1 MGSVK
6 DLKIIREA
14 TNEKTGI
21 GRFIFSDRYSIFD
34 WGEMPDTIP
43 DKGTAIAILGSYFF
57 EKLELSGISTH
68 YAGLVENG
76 SPKKLENV
84 SNLSNIMEVKILRVV
99 KPELKIDKYDYSQYK
114 NEKGGFLIP
123 LEVIYRN
130 TLPPG
135 SSVFKRL
142 KNGEII
148 PEDIGLDTMPVPN
161 QKLKEPILDVS
172 TKLEITDR
180 YLKWDEAREITGM
193 TEKEISELKDLT
205 GKINNLITEEFS
217 QIGLINED
225 GKIEVGYTL
234 NRELMVVDVL
244 GTLDECRFT
253 YEGLP
258 VSKEIARIHYRD
270 TEWSKAV
277 DEAKSKDRQN
287 WKKICTLAPEPL
299 SPKLKQL
306 ISQVYSAC
314 TNEITKRKWFSN
326 IPPLKDI
333 MKEIKSELKL

>member
-6 DLKIIREA
+6 DLKIIKEA
-14 TNEKTGI
+14 TNENTGI

-57 EKLELSGISTH
+57 EKLEQKGISTH
-68 YAGLVENG
+68 YLGLVEND
-76 SPKKLENV
+76 SAKKLAGV
-84 SNLSNIMEVKILRVV
+84 TNLSNAMEVKLLRVV
-99 KPELKIDKYDYSQYK
+99 KPELEEDKYDYSSYK
-114 NEKGGFLIP
+114 NETGGFLIP
-123 LEVIYRN
+123 LEIIYRN

-148 PEDIGLDTMPVPN
+148 PEDIGLDAMPEPN
-161 QKLKEPILDVS
+161 QKLAEPMLDVS

-180 YLKWDEAREITGM
+180 YLKWNEAREISGM
-193 TEKEISELKDLT
+193 TEIEISELKDLT
-205 GKINNLITEEFS
+205 RKVNNLITEEFA
-217 QIGLINED
+217 QIGLFNED
-225 GKIEVGYTL
+225 GKIETGYDL
-234 NRELMVVDVL
+234 NRKLMVVDVL

-258 VSKEIARIHYRD
+258 VSKEIARIHYRNTD
-270 TEWSKAV
+270 WSKAV
-277 DEAKSKDRQN
+277 EEAKNKDRQN
-287 WKKICTLAPEPL
+287 WKKICALSPEPL

-306 ISQVYSAC
+306 ISMVYCAC
-314 TNEITKRKWFSN
+314 TNEITKRKWFKD
-326 IPPLKDI
+326 IPPLKEI
-333 MKEIKSELKL
+333 MKEIKIELGM